1 MVKYFCVRLRT
12 HRSKG
17 PCLTLT
23 GGLTLYEA
31 KKSASAAKRAI

>member
-12 HRSKG
+12 LRFRG
-17 PCLTLT
+17 PCLTST

-31 KKSASAAKRAI
+31 KKSASAAKRAV